1 MVPEL
6 LAGPL
11 CLKCG
16 KPLRKERR
24 DDVYCPACAEREHTF
39 DRVFSVFTYQST
51 APSLYRFK
59 YGNRPEY
66 AEFYADCFVRRY
78 GGLPR
83 GIRVDA
89 LVPVPLHAA
98 KLRKRGYN
106 QAEVFARALSARLHT
121 PVVTDLVARVKP
133 TRPQK
138 ELDYYGRLNNLKKA
152 FIIRKNDVKYNRIA
166 LVDDIFTTGSTADNI
181 AALLKKQGVRNV
193 YVFTP
198 ALVTDSYTER
208 GM

>member
-1 MVPEL
+1 M
-6 LAGPL
+6 
-11 CLKCG
+11 KCG
-16 KPLRKERR
+16 KPLRKERQ
-24 DDVYCPACAEREHTF
+24 DAEYCPECEKREHVF
-39 DRVFSVFTYQST
+39 DRAFSVFDYQSA

-66 AEFYADCFVRRY
+66 AEYYADCFVRRY

-83 GIRVDA
+83 GVRIDA
-89 LVPVPLHAA
+89 LVPVPLHPA

-106 QAEVFARALSARLHT
+106 QAEVFARALSVRLDT
-121 PVVTDLVARVKP
+121 PVRSDLVARIRP

-138 ELDYYGRLNNLKKA
+138 ELDYYGRLNNLKNA
-152 FIIRKNDVKYNRIA
+152 FIIGRNDVECNSVA

-181 AALLKKQGVRNV
+181 AALLKKHGVRNV

-198 ALVTDSYTER
+198 AMATNLFS
-208 GM
+208 